1 MRKECAKRVF
11 LHPGLSHFLTY
22 PSKLGWSIQNSP
34 LCRRESFPPTPGKLG
49 YSSFNS
55 DYLHALKKQ
64 NKTRVLT
71 GSPPLGTF
79 AQSA

>member
-34 LCRRESFPPTPGKLG
+34 HCVGGKAFHQLLG
-49 YSSFNS
+49 N
-55 DYLHALKKQ
+55 
-64 NKTRVLT
+64 
-71 GSPPLGTF
+71 
-79 AQSA
+79 

>member
-34 LCRRESFPPTPGKLG
+34 HCVGEKAFHQLLG
-49 YSSFNS
+49 NQAT
-55 DYLHALKKQ
+55 L
-64 NKTRVLT
+64 VLILIT
-71 GSPPLGTF
+71 CMH
-79 AQSA
+79 